1 MSKDYLQRLVFE
13 EISARAVVV
22 HLDEVVAEVLSR
34 DSYPPA
40 VSTLLGEALLVVAL
54 LSSGIKFQGRVSLQL
69 QGHAG
74 LKLLMADCSH
84 DGGLRGIARI
94 DEDVALPEG
103 RDELFE
109 SLARGGILTLTLDPS
124 DGGQRW
130 QGIVPLEGASLATA
144 VEAYFE
150 RSEQLTTRVFLG
162 QDAGRAGALMLQQ
175 MPGASDDPDG
185 WNRLE
190 QLAATVKREEL
201 LELEAQSL
209 FQRLFHEEQCRLFEA
224 SPLRFDCPCN
234 RERVM
239 NVLISLGAAE
249 LAVLAEEQ
257 EVVEVK
263 CQFCNQAYHFDSVDV
278 AALGRDGEA
287 PELDDPTIH

>member
-22 HLDEVVAEVLSR
+22 HLDEVVDEVVSR

-40 VSTLLGEALLVVAL
+40 VSALLGEALLVVAL

-69 QGHAG
+69 QGHSG
-74 LKLLMADCSH
+74 LKLLIADCTH
-84 DGGLRGIARI
+84 DGGLRGIARV
-94 DEDVALPEG
+94 DEEVALPAG

-130 QGIVPLEGASLATA
+130 QGIVPLEGESLATA
-144 VEAYFE
+144 VEAYFD

-162 QDAGRAGALMLQQ
+162 QDSERAGALMLQQ

-185 WNRLE
+185 WNRLQ
-190 QLAATVKREEL
+190 QLAATIKPDEL
-201 LELEAQSL
+201 LELDGQTL

-224 SPLRFDCPCN
+224 SPLRFDCPCT
-234 RERVM
+234 RERVR
-239 NVLISLGAAE
+239 NVLVSLGAAE
-249 LAVLAEEQ
+249 LIALAEEQ

-263 CQFCNQAYHFDSVDV
+263 CQFCNQAYHFDAVDV
-278 AALGRDGEA
+278 AAMGHEGEA
-287 PELDDPTIH
+287 ADASDPTIH

>member
-13 EISARAVVV
+13 HISARAVVV
-22 HLDEVVAEVLSR
+22 QLDEVVDEVVSR

-40 VSTLLGEALLVVAL
+40 VAALLGEALLVVAL

-74 LKLLMADCSH
+74 LKLLMADCTN
-84 DGGLRGIARI
+84 DGGLRGIARLD
-94 DEDVALPEG
+94 DEAGLPGE

-109 SLARGGILTLTLDPS
+109 SLARDGILTLTLDPS

-130 QGIVPLEGASLATA
+130 QGIVPLEGASLANA
-144 VEAYFE
+144 VESYFE

-162 QDAGRAGALMLQQ
+162 QEAGKAGALMLQQ

-190 QLAATVKREEL
+190 QLASTVKPEEL
-201 LELEAQSL
+201 LELEARTL

-224 SPLRFDCPCN
+224 HPLRFDCPCT
-234 RERVM
+234 RERVV
-239 NVLISLGAAE
+239 NVLVSLGQAE
-249 LAVLAEEQ
+249 LTALAEEQ

-263 CQFCNQAYHFDSVDV
+263 CQFCNEAYHFDAVDV
-278 AALGRDGEA
+278 AALGHEGDTA
-287 PELDDPTIH
+287 DSSDPTIH